1 MEREGGTAAGRGKGM
16 AEEEEDGGR
25 ERKKRAGRRQ
35 GRQMEG
41 GPGSGVGRMEDD
53 TGNIDERKH
62 RKKGRR
68 RWGVQSS
75 CGQKC
80 KQLGFAARSRQLAD
94 LKRSFIGNCPCSLK
108 PCFFFFFPPLS
119 DFLSLAKQLH
129 IAPSASLPP
138 SLSPLRLSLPPS
150 SFPSLGGMDGRQ
162 TMLVLSCPQCECSA
176 CPPRVPAPTAE
187 PGALRQRCPPGRLP
201 ERTYHHHQHRREGKG
216 D

>member
-1 MEREGGTAAGRGKGM
+1 MVVGMRGERRGDGEGGGHCSGERERQRGKGM

-53 TGNIDERKH
+53 TGNIDERK
-62 RKKGRR
+62 RREKGRR

-94 LKRSFIGNCPCSLK
+94 LKRSCIGNCPCSLK
-108 PCFFFFFPPLS
+108 PCFFFFFL
-119 DFLSLAKQLH
+119 
-129 IAPSASLPP
+129 PSQTF
-138 SLSPLRLSLPPS
+138 SP
-150 SFPSLGGMDGRQ
+150 
-162 TMLVLSCPQCECSA
+162 
-176 CPPRVPAPTAE
+176 
-187 PGALRQRCPPGRLP
+187 
-201 ERTYHHHQHRREGKG
+201 
-216 D
+216 